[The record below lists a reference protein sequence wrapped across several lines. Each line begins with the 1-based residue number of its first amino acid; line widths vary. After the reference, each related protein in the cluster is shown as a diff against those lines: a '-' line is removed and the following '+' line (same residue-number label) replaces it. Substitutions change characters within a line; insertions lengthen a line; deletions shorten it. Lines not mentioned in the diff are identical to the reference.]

1 MLAVHPGVELSDG
14 EYESMEADLSRRKR
28 RKPDGSG
35 WEEWEAIDPFILGME
50 GRLQGASS
58 VKGDSSQD
66 GEPKMG
72 TVGRVEEGEVV
83 VPKEVPSSSSEPSS
97 SKMGAVVARQQS
109 GQFNIFE
116 SFEPVVVVGSGVAAS
131 EEVSG
136 RPLDVDPRL
145 LG

>member
-72 TVGRVEEGEVV
+72 TVGRVEEGETV

-97 SKMGAVVARQQS
+97 SKMGAGVGS

-116 SFEPVVVVGSGVAAS
+116 SFEPVVVVVGSGVAAS